1 MWGVYYLR
9 DGEEM
14 LTRFP
19 QQFKQNAENWF
30 KMLSDSDDRITH
42 LKLLSPE
49 EMMAFTFG
57 KHNYA

>member
-9 DGEEM
+9 DGDEK
-14 LTRFP
+14 LSRFP
-19 QQFKQNAENWF
+19 LQFKKSAEEWF

-49 EMMAFTFG
+49 EMKNFTFG